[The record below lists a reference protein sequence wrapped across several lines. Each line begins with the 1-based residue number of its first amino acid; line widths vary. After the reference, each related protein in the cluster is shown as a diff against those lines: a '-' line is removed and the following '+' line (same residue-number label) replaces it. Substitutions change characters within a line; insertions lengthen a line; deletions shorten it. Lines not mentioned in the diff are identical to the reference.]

1 MGGVGG
7 TGGRSRWGGGQ
18 LGEVSGVGGASR
30 RNGWGL
36 VGGVSGTGG
45 WSLLEELVRGV
56 GGEWRSKWCL

>member
-1 MGGVGG
+1 M
-7 TGGRSRWGGGQ
+7 GGGQ